1 MKKNHQ
7 GCCFPFLRL
16 PSGKDIKTQ
25 GLIKGT
31 DKNKNSSNN
40 KKQNRYDK
48 IEDDGGS
55 VSNNGGSCSSGST
68 VGATTKATAKTFT
81 FQELASA
88 TKNFREES
96 VVGEGGFGRVYK
108 GYCFA
113 SDGEQVEVAVKHL
126 DRNGLQGNKEF
137 VVEVLMLSLCQ
148 HPNLVNMVGYCAD
161 GDELLLV
168 YEFMPL
174 GSLEYHLHDV
184 LPNEALDW
192 NTRMKIAL
200 GVAKGLEYLHD
211 KANPPVIHRDL
222 KASNILLGPD
232 YYPKLSDFGLA
243 KLGPVG
249 EISHITTRVVG
260 THGYCAPEYASTGRL
275 TFKSD
280 IYSFGVLLLE
290 LITGRKA
297 IDFTLPAE
305 ENTLVEWARLL
316 LKDPRK
322 FPHMVD
328 PQLQGRY
335 PTSGLNR
342 ALALA
347 ALCVQQVAIKRPPVR
362 EVVIAL
368 SRIASQ
374 TYGSTSSPVSTK
386 QT

>member
-1 MKKNHQ
+1 MKKNQ

-25 GLIKGT
+25 GLIKET
-31 DKNKNSSNN
+31 DKNKNQN
-40 KKQNRYDK
+40 KKNKYDK

-55 VSNNGGSCSSGST
+55 VPNNDGSCSSGSNGKMT
-68 VGATTKATAKTFT
+68 NAAAKIFT
-81 FQELASA
+81 FQELAIA

-108 GYCFA
+108 GYCSG

-126 DRNGLQGNKEF
+126 DRNGIQGNKEF
-137 VVEVLMLSLCQ
+137 VVEVLMLSLYQ
-148 HPNLVNMVGYCAD
+148 HPNLVNMVGYCAE

-184 LPNEALDW
+184 SPNEALNW
-192 NTRMKIAL
+192 NTRMEIAL

-211 KANPPVIHRDL
+211 KANPP
-222 KASNILLGPD
+222 
-232 YYPKLSDFGLA
+232 LSDFGLA

-249 EISHITTRVVG
+249 ENSHITTRVVG
-260 THGYCAPEYASTGRL
+260 TYGYCAPEYASTGRL

-305 ENTLVEWARLL
+305 ENTLVNWATRL

-347 ALCVQQVAIKRPPVR
+347 ALCVQQVATKRPPMR
-362 EVVIAL
+362 EVVAAL
-368 SRIASQ
+368 SRLASP
-374 TYGSTSSPVSTK
+374 TYGRAPS
-386 QT
+386 QQN

>member
-1 MKKNHQ
+1 MKK
-7 GCCFPFLRL
+7 GCCFPILRL

-25 GLIKGT
+25 GLIKETT
-31 DKNKNSSNN
+31 DKNKKN
-40 KKQNRYDK
+40 KYDK
-48 IEDDGGS
+48 IEGDGDSGTFF
-55 VSNNGGSCSSGST
+55 CSSGSSGKMT
-68 VGATTKATAKTFT
+68 NATAKTFT
-81 FQELASA
+81 FQELAIA

-113 SDGEQVEVAVKHL
+113 GDGEQVQVAVKHL
-126 DRNGLQGNKEF
+126 DRNGIQGNREF

-148 HPNLVNMVGYCAD
+148 HPNLVNMVGYCAE

-184 LPNEALDW
+184 SPNEALNW
-192 NTRMKIAL
+192 NTRMEIAL

-222 KASNILLGPD
+222 KASNILLGQD
-232 YYPKLSDFGLA
+232 YHPKLSDFGLA

-249 EISHITTRVVG
+249 ENSHITTRVVG
-260 THGYCAPEYASTGRL
+260 TYGYCAPEYASTGRL

-290 LITGRKA
+290 LISGRKA

-305 ENTLVEWARLL
+305 EHTLVDWARLL
-316 LKDPRK
+316 LKEPRK

-347 ALCVQQVAIKRPPVR
+347 ALCVQQVATKRPPVR
-362 EVVIAL
+362 EVVTAL
-368 SRIASQ
+368 SRLASQ
-374 TYGSTSSPVSTK
+374 TYGSTSSSISTK
-386 QT
+386 LT